1 MLSKPLINTLQLMN
15 SITNSIIL
23 KYPVTVINNPAGD
36 VVAKI
41 NIQSIDPDEF
51 SNIGIF
57 NLSEFISTFKL
68 FNDYTCSINDN
79 IINIKDD
86 TSSLQYLS
94 TSPNVLENFD
104 KSEKLFDST
113 NAVPSVSTFT
123 VSVENMKTIKS
134 AANIF
139 KDLSDII
146 IESQDGDIFLKL
158 GSSNNFNAQS
168 NSFGI
173 KIPSKCTKEFKIK
186 IPAEN
191 FMSIPLSEYEFK
203 VKYNSERD
211 AYRLI
216 LKSTESSIE
225 ILMAIKK

>member
-1 MLSKPLINTLQLMN
+1 
-15 SITNSIIL
+15 
-23 KYPVTVINNPAGD
+23 
-36 VVAKI
+36 
-41 NIQSIDPDEF
+41 
-51 SNIGIF
+51 
-57 NLSEFISTFKL
+57 
-68 FNDYTCSINDN
+68 
-79 IINIKDD
+79 
-86 TSSLQYLS
+86 
-94 TSPNVLENFD
+94 
-104 KSEKLFDST
+104 
-113 NAVPSVSTFT
+113 
-123 VSVENMKTIKS
+123 MKTIKS

>member
-1 MLSKPLINTLQLMN
+1 MLSKKLINVLQLMN
-15 SITNSIIL
+15 SVTNSVIL
-23 KYPVTVINNPAGD
+23 KYPTTVLNNPAGD

-41 NIQSIDPDEF
+41 NIQAIDPDEF
-51 SNIGIF
+51 SDIGIF

-68 FNDYTCSINDN
+68 FNEYSCSVSDN

-94 TSPNVLENFD
+94 TSPNVLENFN
-104 KSEKLFDST
+104 KSEKLFEST
-113 NAVPSVSTFT
+113 NAVPSVGNFT
-123 VSVENMKTIKS
+123 VSVEHMKTIKS
-134 AANIF
+134 AASIF

-158 GSSNNFNAQS
+158 GSSNNFNAHS

-173 KIPSKCTKEFKIK
+173 KIPATCTKEFKIK

-191 FMSIPLSEYEFK
+191 FMSIPLSEYNFE

-211 AYRLI
+211 AYRLL
-216 LKSTESSIE
+216 LKSTESDIE